1 MERNDDPV
9 LDTVLDVVC
18 RYGIKR
24 TTMDELARHSGVS
37 RKTLYDRYGGK
48 DGVIAATITMSKG
61 KLMEALRAEFAKRTN
76 LIDKI
81 NTYYSVAI
89 WPVFEAMR
97 AMPDA
102 ADLERGLGVES
113 KAASDAALQ
122 RRHDLLADMFEAH
135 VLGSK
140 KTARQI
146 AVFFERSCNQAMMSF
161 ETSEDLG
168 SYLGVLKESTLA
180 LVEGQRSKAD
190 IDT

>member
-9 LDTVLDVVC
+9 LDTVIDVVC

-48 DGVIAATITMSKG
+48 DGIIASAITMAKG
-61 KLMEALRAEFAKRTN
+61 RLVEALGSEFAKRTALN
-76 LIDKI
+76 DKI
-81 NTYYSVAI
+81 DTYYSVAI
-89 WPVFEAMR
+89 QPVFEAMR
-97 AMPDA
+97 TMPDA

-122 RRHDLLADMFEAH
+122 RRHEFLTDMFEVH

-140 KTARQI
+140 EVARQI

-161 ETSEDLG
+161 ETAEDLR
-168 SYLGVLKESTLA
+168 SYLAVLKASTLA
-180 LVEGQRSKAD
+180 LVEGQHSKAD
-190 IDT
+190 NNA